1 MHHAAPHGIERDAI
15 VASHHYIC
23 ITRAFLLVL
32 TPGACVEP
40 PSRATHSV
48 GRRGTAPDA
57 LNLREFCI
65 AAPARDA
72 VPARRCGD
80 SR

>member
-23 ITRAFLLVL
+23 ITCAFLFVL
-32 TPGACVEP
+32 TRGACVEP
-40 PSRATHSV
+40 PSRATHSC
-48 GRRGTAPDA
+48 GRTGRGAGCTKLAGI
-57 LNLREFCI
+57 LH
-65 AAPARDA
+65 
-72 VPARRCGD
+72 RRAG